1 MEKAQFF
8 NTSTFTALNN
18 DDNGKTNKF
27 QQKTRPILQAKCF
40 LTLHLFVVMTF
51 SVTKSSYWQKKLTK
65 EQLKLNY

>member
-40 LTLHLFVVMTF
+40 LRLHLFVVMTF